1 MRYALL
7 VIGLLSSCSPQLWPV
22 TVSGKSFG
30 RVQEC
35 QEMLPTG
42 YGPRTQV
49 VTTRYRLVIDA
60 AVECRVGVE
69 VHEGTLG
76 DTPYVC
82 VSDTHRCYRRSQ

>member
-1 MRYALL
+1 M
-7 VIGLLSSCSPQLWPV
+7 

-30 RVQEC
+30 MVQDC

-49 VTTRYRLVIDA
+49 VTDRYRLVIDA
-60 AVECRVGVE
+60 AVECPVGVE
-69 VHEGTLG
+69 VHEGSLG

-82 VSDTHRCYRRSQ
+82 FSTHHCYRRSETEKP